1 MMEWRRKLLISTYLL
16 ILLHHAK
23 GVPSEVTIGFLTPMT
38 SQLVRGAQF
47 SGVLPIAIDRINNNS
62 DILPNTTIKFLYE
75 NTDCDATI
83 GLGAGV
89 ELFNKKVDVFIGP
102 ACSAAC
108 VIVGHLSTVEK
119 IPMFTYSCSSIDL
132 ANKKTYPYVSRV
144 KSFARGSKDYT
155 PKAFVALMK
164 NYNWEKVCI
173 IERKHD
179 IYTPL
184 TDALREEIDEHNF
197 TISKRESYHSDDMT
211 FKLYGEMLDRI
222 VDQCRSKFYMS
233 LSDYFK
239 NFFFKRF

>member
-23 GVPSEVTIGFLTPMT
+23 GVPSEVTVGFLTPMT
-38 SQLVRGAQF
+38 SKLVRGAQF
-47 SGVLPIAIDRINNNS
+47 SGVLPIAIDSINNNS

-89 ELFNKKVDVFIGP
+89 KLFNKKVDVFIGP

-164 NYNWEKVCI
+164 SYNWKKVCI
-173 IERKHD
+173 VERKHD

-184 TDALREEIDEHNF
+184 AEALRQEIHKHNF
-197 TISKRESYHSDDMT
+197 NVSKRESYYSEGKK
-211 FKLYGEMLDRI
+211 FEFYGEILGRI
-222 VDQCRSKFYMS
+222 KDQCRSKFYIY
-233 LSDYFK
+233 LYLFYIYI
-239 NFFFKRF
+239 

>member
-1 MMEWRRKLLISTYLL
+1 MEWRRELLISTCLL
-16 ILLHHAK
+16 TLLHNTK
-23 GVPSEVTIGFLTPMT
+23 GVPSEVTVGFLTPMT

-47 SGVLPIAIDRINNNS
+47 SGALPIAIDSINNNS
-62 DILPNTTIKFLYE
+62 NILPNTTINFLYE
-75 NTDCDATI
+75 DTDCDATT

-89 ELFNKKVDVFIGP
+89 KLFNKKVDVFIGP

-164 NYNWEKVCI
+164 YYNWKKVCI

-184 TDALREEIDEHNF
+184 AAALRDEIHDHNF
-197 TISKRESYHSDDMT
+197 KISKRESYYSDDMT
-211 FKLYGEMLDRI
+211 FKLYGAMLGRI
-222 VDQCRSKFYMS
+222 VDQCRSNFYMS
-233 LSDYFK
+233 
-239 NFFFKRF
+239 